1 MDIVVISPFN
11 VFPPYWG
18 GAARIVGI
26 VNGLLTCEETTVHL
40 LYPSWKQI
48 SGKDNAGIHHLFSR
62 RAHNARLQVY
72 EIPTSRRLG
81 QFLNAHTIMTGLRI
95 LRKNHNSIVWCEF
108 AWSGLHGL
116 LLSLFSRRPLFL
128 DEHNIEHVRFRRFGS
143 WFYPIVKMLEVALWI
158 WSKKILVVS
167 QTDRSLISSQ
177 TIRNKTSVISNGYDS
192 QSFKPCSECGSMIRG
207 KHHIDDSQPLLLFFG
222 KLDYSPN
229 AEALEVIR
237 RELAPI
243 FQTHGIK
250 IMIAG
255 SGLPDEFV
263 LPSCCIYVGVVHK
276 ISDYI
281 NASDAVIVPLK
292 SGGGTRLKIIETLAC
307 GIPVVTTVIGAE
319 GLPVDKLSTLLSVC
333 EDNDWSGFVSKT
345 QAILNDP
352 PSSTDKEIV
361 RRRIKRYSWDAV
373 AERIQ
378 EIVRWAA
385 AREES

>member
-1 MDIVVISPFN
+1 
-11 VFPPYWG
+11 
-18 GAARIVGI
+18 
-26 VNGLLTCEETTVHL
+26 
-40 LYPSWKQI
+40 
-48 SGKDNAGIHHLFSR
+48 
-62 RAHNARLQVY
+62 
-72 EIPTSRRLG
+72 
-81 QFLNAHTIMTGLRI
+81 
-95 LRKNHNSIVWCEF
+95 
-108 AWSGLHGL
+108 
-116 LLSLFSRRPLFL
+116 
-128 DEHNIEHVRFRRFGS
+128 
-143 WFYPIVKMLEVALWI
+143 MLEFALWI
-158 WSKKILVVS
+158 WSKRILVVS

-177 TIRNKTSVISNGYDS
+177 TVRSKTSVVSNGYDS
-192 QSFKPCSECGSMIRG
+192 RSFRPCSECRNKIRR
-207 KHHIDDSQPLLLFFG
+207 KHHIDDSQSLLLFFG
-222 KLDYSPN
+222 KLDYLPN

-243 FQTHGIK
+243 FQAHDIK

-255 SGLPDEFV
+255 SGLPDGFV
-263 LPSCCIYVGVVHK
+263 LPSYCSYVGVVHE

-319 GLPVDKLSTLLSVC
+319 GLPVDKLSTLLRVC

-361 RRRIKRYSWDAV
+361 RRRIKKYSWDAV